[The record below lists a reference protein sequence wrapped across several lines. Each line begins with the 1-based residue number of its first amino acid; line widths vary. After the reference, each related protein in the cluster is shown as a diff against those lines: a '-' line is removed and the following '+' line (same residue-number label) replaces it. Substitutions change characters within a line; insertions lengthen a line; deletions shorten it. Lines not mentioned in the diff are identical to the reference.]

1 MSLAATQGNEATKEH
16 LANLATWLT
25 PLQRSEGQRL
35 AQEWEAR
42 RAEQIVATKEPVE
55 EKPREEEVEEEE
67 SGHVGTG
74 FMITR
79 DGYLVTNHHVV
90 AGGGKILVRAKSF
103 LLAAEIVRVDITLD
117 LALLKIVGDFDAL
130 PVVSSREARLG
141 ATVATVGFPN
151 VSLQGFEPKLT
162 KGEISGLSGIQDDV
176 KYFQISVPVQPGN
189 SGGALFDERGNVV
202 GVVTAQL
209 SQAASLATTG
219 TLAQNVNY
227 AVKSSYLL
235 GFLEASPEVGT
246 KMSRARTGDLKFEDV
261 VEDVKKATVFVI
273 SSK

>member
-1 MSLAATQGNEATKEH
+1 M
-16 LANLATWLT
+16 ANLAKWLT
-25 PLQRSEGQRL
+25 PFQRSEGQRL
-35 AQEWEAR
+35 AQEWKAR
-42 RAEQIVATKEPVE
+42 RAEQVVATKETVE
-55 EKPREEEVEEEE
+55 EKPPVEEVEEEE
-67 SGHVGTG
+67 SVYVGTE
-74 FMITR
+74 FMITQ
-79 DGYLVTNHHVV
+79 DGYVVTNHHVV
-90 AGGGKILVRAKSF
+90 AGGGKILVRTNSF
-103 LLAAEIVRVDITLD
+103 LLAAEIVRVDPALD
-117 LALLKIVGDFDAL
+117 LALLKIAGDFNAL
-130 PVVSSREARLG
+130 PVVSSRETRLG

-209 SQAASLATTG
+209 NQAASLETTG

-235 GFLEASPEVGT
+235 GFLEASPEVGK
-246 KMSRARTGDLKFEDV
+246 KMSTARTGEIKFEDV